1 MLDVI
6 EGAFTLAQL
15 INPANR
21 SWDMYQENDNIYADS
36 DSTTATTTTTHTT
49 GASQSS
55 SSAQDAPLWEN
66 AEGRQESEYDFA
78 TRIDFALSCSNLK
91 FMIYSLTGD
100 RHYHSLKSEPGEDI
114 CVAMELIGDTM
125 LDCNASKKQR
135 LEAARGSASCSNG
148 SFRGTSSGGTS
159 RSASSGASA
168 GPAGATSSAA
178 VTVSA
183 AALAMTA
190 AVGFRPELTNHA
202 LQRQA
207 VAASRSEGQQATRRR
222 STSARNTKRQLF
234 ENLSEE
240 FGSYDNFGNVTPE
253 IGQHFM
259 EYASVLASCK
269 VFIKENLRYISL
281 PDFIGVDLDRFQSA
295 DAGRL
300 PGDGA
305 KGGDHSSS
313 STSSSSSS
321 KSSQSHKKRAA
332 GGGGQRTHKDN
343 LIDSN
348 QASGREVFTGA
359 LCWPYITEEVGFD
372 ADLRIDK
379 TLVNYRVKESTLSKA
394 VSKLAT
400 VRVYH
405 PMSHFTHEG
414 GSFDREGYK
423 QQCYFVTHVIY
434 AFSDWGQHPLRR
446 QLFAEEFEF
455 LVTNAASILE
465 VLKDAELV
473 GEVLQCLRILQ
484 VKFLSGCLV
493 T

>member
-21 SWDMYQENDNIYADS
+21 SWGMYQETDNQFADT
-36 DSTTATTTTTHTT
+36 DSTTATTHATD
-49 GASQSS
+49 ASQST
-55 SSAQDAPLWEN
+55 SSAAVPTQDATVWEN

-125 LDCNASKKQR
+125 LDCNATKKQR
-135 LEAARGSASCSNG
+135 LDALRSVTTMTAAGSSAVGN
-148 SFRGTSSGGTS
+148 TS
-159 RSASSGASA
+159 AAC
-168 GPAGATSSAA
+168 ATSSAA

-183 AALAMTA
+183 TALAMTS

-202 LQRQA
+202 LQRKNSG
-207 VAASRSEGQQATRRR
+207 ASLHESQYHSRRR
-222 STSARNTKRQLF
+222 SHHARATKRHLF

-240 FGSYDNFGNVTPE
+240 FGSSDKFGNVSPE
-253 IGQHFM
+253 VGEQFM
-259 EYASVLASCK
+259 EYASVLAACK
-269 VFIKENLRYISL
+269 VFLKENLRYVALS
-281 PDFIGVDLDRFQSA
+281 DFIGIELDKFESI
-295 DAGRL
+295 DAGCM
-300 PGDGA
+300 P
-305 KGGDHSSS
+305 DHASAGESASKSGVSSS
-313 STSSSSSS
+313 AGHGSGSS
-321 KSSQSHKKRAA
+321 KHRVSKRA
-332 GGGGQRTHKDN
+332 HKDN

-348 QASGREVFTGA
+348 LTGRETFTGA

-372 ADLRIDK
+372 ADLHIDK
-379 TLVNYRVKESTLSKA
+379 TLVDYRVKHSTLSKA

-400 VRVYH
+400 IRVYDS
-405 PMSHFTHEG
+405 MAHFTRSG
-414 GSFDREGYK
+414 AFDREGYK
-423 QQCYFVTHVIY
+423 QQCYFVTHVVY

-446 QLFAEEFEF
+446 QLFAEEFQF
-455 LVTNAASILE
+455 LVTNAAAIIE

-473 GEVLQCLRILQ
+473 GEVLHCLRILQ
-484 VKFLSGCLV
+484 VSNIFLTL
-493 T
+493 